1 MPLHEIH
8 RVTKTARSPA
18 IRKPPV
24 TVSNL
29 VVGRAADLEGDGE
42 AGAEDDIAG
51 AEDAVC
57 GVEDEDDGES
67 PSAAARVGSGIKS
80 AETPEEL
87 KHVVDVGVPTPSTK
101 FTAMH
106 CSWEGKMRKVSYI
119 ARKSGRRIEQLVRD
133 VLEDENQLHTW

>member
-1 MPLHEIH
+1 M
-8 RVTKTARSPA
+8 R
-18 IRKPPV
+18 PPV

-29 VVGRAADLEGDGE
+29 LVGRAADLEGDGE
-42 AGAEDDIAG
+42 AGAEDDPAG

-57 GVEDEDDGES
+57 GVEDEGDDEA

-87 KHVVDVGVPTPSTK
+87 KQLVDVGVPTPSTK

-106 CSWEGKMRKVSYI
+106 CS
-119 ARKSGRRIEQLVRD
+119 
-133 VLEDENQLHTW
+133 